1 MSCVCTQTN
10 TNTASINAQFNL
22 NKVNKEME
30 AAMEQLSSGK
40 RINTASDDA
49 AGMAIASR
57 ITSEVKGIEM
67 AIRNASDGQALIDTA
82 EGAHVEIENMLQRAR
97 ELAVQAS
104 NDTNSADD
112 RASLQLEIDQ
122 LLTEIDRTSANTSWA
137 GKTLMGGASGG
148 ASEFT
153 FQIGTGTAAADKVSV
168 SIGEMSAVALGV
180 GGSPSGVTGRDTGPA
195 GLRVDGNKVTIEG
208 TPAQGD
214 TFTLDINN
222 QSVSVIYSASD
233 QYSDDVTGVAA
244 QIKDK
249 IDSLTAAGT
258 IAAMTVTD
266 NSDGTLTIA
275 QSAKPTMSAAGG
287 TNVETGTINS
297 STPAAPTLTLSA
309 KPDTGDTVAFT
320 VNGTAVSYTVLAADD
335 TLDKV
340 VAKLVIAANTANSG
354 NKVAAV
360 VAGDE
365 VTAAAGASGS
375 GALSFGDDTTPA
387 GVVTIAAFTHTGA
400 VDNAATL
407 ADNIVTISG
416 DYNTAG
422 DAVSVKIN
430 EQTVTYAKAAN
441 DGFMDGVVGAAA
453 GLKQK
458 IEATS
463 GLENVI
469 VTDNGDG
476 SLTLTQNTIPIME
489 SPIVGLT
496 DAPAVNVTYTGTT
509 AAAGSLAV
517 TGSFVAGQQISFDLF
532 GETVT
537 FTTKDE
543 DGFNNTLAGVSNQMA
558 AAINDAGISGV
569 TAAKTSGT
577 NAVTITASTVTAN
590 ASVVSGDASI
600 TTSTG
605 AIANATGATV
615 VISETGTPVVGDAY
629 SFEVAG
635 QAFSFVVAA
644 DGYTQDVFGLA
655 QQMKDTVDAA
665 GIMGLSVAATAS
677 AGTSATITVK
687 RDLNDVTGGGS
698 STVVTNMTS
707 LASDE
712 IAVTDY
718 SGAIDV
724 SSTELAANAID
735 RIDAALLT
743 LNEQR
748 AELGAVSNRMD
759 HTINNLSNVSSN
771 LQSGLSRI
779 QDADFAKVTGD
790 LTKSQIMSQAAT
802 AMLAQAN
809 ASKQGVLSLLQG

>member
-1 MSCVCTQTN
+1 MTVIN

-112 RASLQLEIDQ
+112 RASLQLEINQ

-137 GKTLMGGASGG
+137 GKTLMGGVSGG

-168 SIGEMSAVALGV
+168 SIGDTSAVALGI

-195 GLRVDGNKVTIEG
+195 GMRIDGNKIIVEG

-214 TFTLDINN
+214 TFEFDIND
-222 QSVSVIYSASD
+222 VEVDIIYSETD
-233 QYSDDVTGVAA
+233 QYTNDIAGVAA
-244 QIKDK
+244 QLKDE
-249 IDSLTAAGT
+249 IDSLVAAGT
-258 IAAMTVTD
+258 LSAMTVTD
-266 NSDGTLTIA
+266 NGDGTLTLN
-275 QSAKPTMSAAGG
+275 QSTIPEISTAVPTTTGISGAIDTSTNTAA
-287 TNVETGTINS
+287 
-297 STPAAPTLTLSA
+297 TLTL
-309 KPDTGDTVAFT
+309 TGDY
-320 VNGTAVSYTVLAADD
+320 TAGDVVTMDVGPAATTISYTVVADD
-335 TLDKV
+335 TVDD
-340 VAKLVIAANTANSG
+340 VADGLIAALATASVDDVTGTGGKITGSTVADSGVITLAGADGGVTALANFTFTANSVNTATISDNIITLAG
-354 NKVAAV
+354 DFDGASDAVAATIN
-360 VAGDE
+360 GI
-365 VTAAAGASGS
+365 TA
-375 GALSFGDDTTPA
+375 TYTK
-387 GVVTIAAFTHTGA
+387 
-400 VDNAATL
+400 
-407 ADNIVTISG
+407 AD
-416 DYNTAG
+416 
-422 DAVSVKIN
+422 
-430 EQTVTYAKAAN
+430 N
-441 DGFMDGVVGAAA
+441 DGFADGIIGAAA
-453 GLKQK
+453 GLKQA
-458 IEATS
+458 ISGQA
-463 GLENVI
+463 GLENII

-476 SLTLTQNTIPIME
+476 SLTFTQSAVPVME
-489 SPIVGLT
+489 AAEVGLT
-496 DAPAVNVTYTGTT
+496 TPEAVALSYDDSGV
-509 AAAGSLAV
+509 LAV
-517 TGSFVAGQQISFDLF
+517 TGSFVEGQQISFDLF
-532 GETVT
+532 GETVS
-537 FTTKDE
+537 FTTKDD
-543 DGFNNTLAGVSNQMA
+543 DGFNNTLAGIANQMA
-558 AAINDAGISGV
+558 AAINNAGISGV
-569 TAAKTSGT
+569 TAAKTASV
-577 NAVTITASTVTAN
+577 NSVTITADVVAGGGVTNSGSNFVVTTVGSQASATIGISGTDVGNGGTATT
-590 ASVVSGDASI
+590 ASF
-600 TTSTG
+600 
-605 AIANATGATV
+605 AT
-615 VISETGTPVVGDAY
+615 GDAY

-635 QAFSFVVAA
+635 QKFSVVVGT
-644 DGYTQDVFGLA
+644 DGYTNDIAGLSE
-655 QQMKDTVDAA
+655 QMKDTIDAA
-665 GIMGLSVAATAS
+665 NIVGLTVVANASTA
-677 AGTSATITVK
+677 AAPGVTLTRPLTGTTS
-687 RDLNDVTGGGS
+687 GSGGS
-698 STVVTNMTS
+698 NVVTNIQS
-707 LASDE
+707 LAADE
-712 IAVTDY
+712 IAKTDY

-724 SSTELAANAID
+724 SSTDLASNAIN

-743 LNEQR
+743 LNSQR

>member
-1 MSCVCTQTN
+1 MTVIN

-112 RASLQLEIDQ
+112 RASLQLEINQ

-137 GKTLMGGASGG
+137 GKTLMGGVSGG

-168 SIGEMSAVALGV
+168 SIGDTSAVALGI

-195 GLRVDGNKVTIEG
+195 GMRIDGNKIIVEG

-214 TFTLDINN
+214 TFEFDIND
-222 QSVSVIYSASD
+222 VEVDIIYSETD
-233 QYSDDVTGVAA
+233 QYTNDIAGVAA
-244 QIKDK
+244 QLKDE
-249 IDSLTAAGT
+249 IDSLVAAGT
-258 IAAMTVTD
+258 LSAMTVTD
-266 NSDGTLTIA
+266 NGDGTLTLN
-275 QSAKPTMSAAGG
+275 QSTIPAISTAVPTTTGISGAIDTSTNTAA
-287 TNVETGTINS
+287 
-297 STPAAPTLTLSA
+297 TLTL
-309 KPDTGDTVAFT
+309 TGDY
-320 VNGTAVSYTVLAADD
+320 TAGDVVTMDVGPAATTISYTVVADD
-335 TLDKV
+335 TVDD
-340 VAKLVIAANTANSG
+340 VADGLIAALATASVDDVTGTGGKITGSTVADSGVITLAGADGGVTALANFTFTANSVNTATISDNIITLAG
-354 NKVAAV
+354 DFDGASDAVAATIN
-360 VAGDE
+360 GI
-365 VTAAAGASGS
+365 TA
-375 GALSFGDDTTPA
+375 TYTK
-387 GVVTIAAFTHTGA
+387 
-400 VDNAATL
+400 
-407 ADNIVTISG
+407 AD
-416 DYNTAG
+416 
-422 DAVSVKIN
+422 
-430 EQTVTYAKAAN
+430 N
-441 DGFMDGVVGAAA
+441 DGFADGIIGAAA
-453 GLKQK
+453 GLKQA
-458 IEATS
+458 ISGQA
-463 GLENVI
+463 GLENII

-476 SLTLTQNTIPIME
+476 SLTFTQSAVPVME
-489 SPIVGLT
+489 AAEVGLT
-496 DAPAVNVTYTGTT
+496 TPEAVALSYDDSGV
-509 AAAGSLAV
+509 LAV
-517 TGSFVAGQQISFDLF
+517 TGSFVEGQQISFDLF
-532 GETVT
+532 GETVS
-537 FTTKDE
+537 FTTKDD
-543 DGFNNTLAGVSNQMA
+543 DGFNNTLAGIANQMA
-558 AAINDAGISGV
+558 AAINNAGISGV
-569 TAAKTSGT
+569 TAAKTASV
-577 NAVTITASTVTAN
+577 NSVTITADVVAGGGVTNSGSNFVVTTVGSQASATIGISGTDVGNGGTATT
-590 ASVVSGDASI
+590 ASF
-600 TTSTG
+600 
-605 AIANATGATV
+605 AT
-615 VISETGTPVVGDAY
+615 GDAY

-635 QAFSFVVAA
+635 QKFSVVVGT
-644 DGYTQDVFGLA
+644 DGYTNDIAGLSE
-655 QQMKDTVDAA
+655 QMKDTIDAA
-665 GIMGLSVAATAS
+665 NIVGLTVVANAS
-677 AGTSATITVK
+677 TDAAPGVTLTRPLTGTTS
-687 RDLNDVTGGGS
+687 GSGGS
-698 STVVTNMTS
+698 NVVTNIQS
-707 LASDE
+707 LAADE
-712 IAVTDY
+712 IAKTDY

-724 SSTELAANAID
+724 SSTDLASNAIN

-743 LNEQR
+743 LNSQR

>member
-1 MSCVCTQTN
+1 MTVIN

-112 RASLQLEIDQ
+112 RASLQLEINQ

-137 GKTLMGGASGG
+137 GKTLMGGVSGG

-168 SIGEMSAVALGV
+168 SIGDTSAVALGI

-195 GLRVDGNKVTIEG
+195 GMRIDGNKIIVEG

-214 TFTLDINN
+214 TFEFDIND
-222 QSVSVIYSASD
+222 VEVDIIYSETD
-233 QYSDDVTGVAA
+233 QYTNDIAGVAA
-244 QIKDK
+244 QLKDE
-249 IDSLTAAGT
+249 IDSLVAAGT
-258 IAAMTVTD
+258 LSAMTVTD
-266 NSDGTLTIA
+266 NGDGTLTLN
-275 QSAKPTMSAAGG
+275 QSTIPEISTAVPTTTGISGAIDTSTNTAA
-287 TNVETGTINS
+287 
-297 STPAAPTLTLSA
+297 TLTL
-309 KPDTGDTVAFT
+309 TGDY
-320 VNGTAVSYTVLAADD
+320 TAGDVVTMDVGPAATTISYTVVADD
-335 TLDKV
+335 TVDD
-340 VAKLVIAANTANSG
+340 VADGLIAALATASVDDVTGTGGKITGSTVADSGVITLAGADGGVTALANFTFTANSVNTATISDNIITLAG
-354 NKVAAV
+354 DFDGASDAVAATIN
-360 VAGDE
+360 GI
-365 VTAAAGASGS
+365 TA
-375 GALSFGDDTTPA
+375 TYTK
-387 GVVTIAAFTHTGA
+387 
-400 VDNAATL
+400 
-407 ADNIVTISG
+407 AD
-416 DYNTAG
+416 
-422 DAVSVKIN
+422 
-430 EQTVTYAKAAN
+430 N
-441 DGFMDGVVGAAA
+441 DGFADGIIGAAA
-453 GLKQK
+453 GLKQA
-458 IEATS
+458 ISGQA
-463 GLENVI
+463 GLENII

-476 SLTLTQNTIPIME
+476 SLTFTQSAVPVME
-489 SPIVGLT
+489 AAEVGLT
-496 DAPAVNVTYTGTT
+496 TPEAVALSYDDSGV
-509 AAAGSLAV
+509 LAV
-517 TGSFVAGQQISFDLF
+517 TGSFVEGQQISFDLF
-532 GETVT
+532 GETVS
-537 FTTKDE
+537 FTTKDD
-543 DGFNNTLAGVSNQMA
+543 DGFNNTLAGIANQMA
-558 AAINDAGISGV
+558 AAINNAGISGV
-569 TAAKTSGT
+569 TAAKTASV
-577 NAVTITASTVTAN
+577 NSVTITADVVAGGGVTNSGSNFVVTTVGSQASATIGISGTDVGNGGTATT
-590 ASVVSGDASI
+590 ASF
-600 TTSTG
+600 
-605 AIANATGATV
+605 AT
-615 VISETGTPVVGDAY
+615 GDAY

-635 QAFSFVVAA
+635 QKFSVVVGT
-644 DGYTQDVFGLA
+644 DGYTNDIAGLSE
-655 QQMKDTVDAA
+655 QMKDTIDAA
-665 GIMGLSVAATAS
+665 NIVGLTVVANAS
-677 AGTSATITVK
+677 TDAAPGVTLTRPLTGTTS
-687 RDLNDVTGGGS
+687 GSGGS
-698 STVVTNMTS
+698 NVVTNIQS
-707 LASDE
+707 LAADE
-712 IAVTDY
+712 IAKTDY

-724 SSTELAANAID
+724 SSTDLASNAIN

-743 LNEQR
+743 LNSQR